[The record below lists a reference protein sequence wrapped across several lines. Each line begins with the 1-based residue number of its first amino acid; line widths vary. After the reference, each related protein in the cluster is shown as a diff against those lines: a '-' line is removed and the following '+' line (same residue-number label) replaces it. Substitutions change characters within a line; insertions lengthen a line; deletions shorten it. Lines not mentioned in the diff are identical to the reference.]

1 MDSLR
6 KCKSRCLW
14 LAPVVFFLAKTGG
27 RICSG
32 TTPLKSDELHQAET
46 GTFFFSS
53 SFFSFFPFKKNF
65 FVCFVGFLF
74 VLKNTVSRSLFPD
87 CHNFSFH

>member
-14 LAPVVFFLAKTGG
+14 RAPVVFFLAKTEG

-32 TTPLKSDELHQAET
+32 TTLLKSDELHQAET

-53 SFFSFFPFKKNF
+53 FLLLLLLPL
-65 FVCFVGFLF
+65 FLF
-74 VLKNTVSRSLFPD
+74 HFILIYF
-87 CHNFSFH
+87 F